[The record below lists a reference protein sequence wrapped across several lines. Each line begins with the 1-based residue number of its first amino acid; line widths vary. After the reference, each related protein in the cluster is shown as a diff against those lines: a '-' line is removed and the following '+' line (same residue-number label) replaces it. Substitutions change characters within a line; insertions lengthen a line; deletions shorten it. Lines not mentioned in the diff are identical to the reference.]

1 MKLAYTISDAPGQM
15 NATLRGLADRLSAEG
30 LRAVGAVQ
38 VNTDAAPDEPAA
50 MDLVLLPDGP
60 TVGISQRLGAGSSGC
75 RLDPDALE
83 RAVQQTA
90 ERLAAGA
97 DVLIVNKFGAHE
109 VDGRGFR
116 ELIGTAL
123 ESGTPAIVG
132 VTTAKLPAFRDFVGD
147 LAVAVPCD
155 ADTLHDWLFAP
166 NEI

>member
-1 MKLAYTISDAPGQM
+1 
-15 NATLRGLADRLSAEG
+15 
-30 LRAVGAVQ
+30 VQ
-38 VNTDAAPDEPAA
+38 VNTAAAPDEAAA

-60 TVGISQRLGAGSSGC
+60 VVAISQHLGAGSTGC

-90 ERLAAGA
+90 DRLAAGA

-123 ESGTPAIVG
+123 EAGTPTIVG
-132 VTTAKLPAFRDFVGD
+132 VTAEKLPAFRDFVGD
-147 LAVAVPCD
+147 LAEAVPCD
-155 ADTLHDWLFAP
+155 PDALYAWLLAP
-166 NEI
+166 TKA